1 MTEIARA
8 PRPLLFSDAFTFLA
22 VGGAAV
28 VVPLSLGMYVRM
40 NAVWSMTGPLAT
52 FLWLAL
58 ILPHYTSS
66 YQLLYWDRRSE
77 ILSSPS
83 FFFAG
88 VLVPLAVAVLLL
100 LAYVDPS
107 LPTMAALL
115 HALFLLSGWHY
126 AKQAYGATLA
136 LSAAKRVPLSQ
147 DEKDALRANLLALAA
162 VIFIMPNLRGD
173 PFAYEYLTY
182 RPLGFPAWVGVAGL
196 VVLAATAV
204 RLVLAF
210 APRLREGRRVS
221 RIAGAS
227 FLSIYAWGLPLIL
240 FPNVFHAFRDV
251 PFVAALHSLQ
261 YLVFVLAL
269 RLSRE
274 PESPRAPAPWL
285 TVGLSLLAVVAV
297 GDVVARIIPNWLDRT
312 MVYDRAALGVGF
324 FFSASTLFV
333 NIHHFFIDS
342 VVWRGD
348 NHEFREMIADR
359 AVGEPA

>member
-1 MTEIARA
+1 LSP
-8 PRPLLFSDAFTFLA
+8 PRPFLHSDALTFLA
-22 VGGAAV
+22 VGGAALI
-28 VVPLSLGMYVRM
+28 VPLSLGMYVRLG
-40 NAVWSMTGPLAT
+40 AVWSMTGPLAT

-66 YQLLYWDRRSE
+66 YQLLYWDRRAE
-77 ILSSPS
+77 ILRSPS
-83 FFFAG
+83 FFLAG
-88 VLVPLAVAVLLL
+88 VVVPLAVAFF
-100 LAYVDPS
+100 LALSYVAPA

-136 LSAAKRVPLSQ
+136 LSAARREPLSQ
-147 DEKDALRANLLALAA
+147 AEKDALRINLLMLAA
-162 VIFIMPNLRGD
+162 VIFIMPNTRGGF
-173 PFAYEYLTY
+173 FAYEYLTY
-182 RPLGFPAWVGVAGL
+182 RPLGLPPWFAALSLVALG
-196 VVLAATAV
+196 ATAV
-204 RLVLAF
+204 RLVWAF
-210 APRLREGRRVS
+210 VPRCKEGRGLSWTAV
-221 RIAGAS
+221 AS

-240 FPNVFHAFRDV
+240 YPNVFHAFRDV

-274 PESPRAPAPWL
+274 PESPPARAPWL
-285 TVGLSLLAVVAV
+285 TVALSLLAAVAA
-297 GDVVARIIPNWLDRT
+297 GDVLARMLPNWLDRV
-312 MVYDRAALGVGF
+312 MIYDRAALGAGF

-348 NHEFREMIADR
+348 NREFREMIAAK

>member
-1 MTEIARA
+1 MLEARA

-22 VGGAAV
+22 VGGAALI
-28 VVPLSLGMYVRM
+28 VPLSLGMYVRM

-66 YQLLYWDRRSE
+66 YQLLYWDRRDE
-77 ILSSPS
+77 ILRSPA

-88 VLVPLAVAVLLL
+88 VLVPLAVAVLLM

-136 LSAAKRVPLSQ
+136 LSAAKRDPLTQ
-147 DEKDALRANLLALAA
+147 PEKDALRTNLLTLAA
-162 VIFIMPNLRGD
+162 VIFIMPNTRGNL
-173 PFAYEYLTY
+173 FAYEYLTY
-182 RPLGFPAWVGVAGL
+182 RPLGLPPWVAALSL
-196 VVLAATAV
+196 VVLGATAI
-204 RLVLAF
+204 RLALAF
-210 APRLREGRRVS
+210 APRWKEGRGLS
-221 RIAGAS
+221 RLAVAS

-240 FPNVFHAFRDV
+240 YPNVFHAFRDV

-269 RLSRE
+269 RLNRE
-274 PESPRAPAPWL
+274 APPERPAAPWL
-285 TVGLSLLAVVAV
+285 VVGASLAAMIVV
-297 GDVVARIIPNWLDRT
+297 GDVLARILPNWLDRV
-312 MVYDRAALGVGF
+312 MIYDRAALGAGF

-348 NHEFREMIADR
+348 NHEFRELIAER
-359 AVGEPA
+359 AAG